1 MTLRRAHLRIH
12 GTVQGVSFRA
22 YAREQ
27 ARRLTLKGWVRNLP
41 DGDVEA
47 IAEGPPAEVEAFL
60 AWCEKGPPEA
70 EVESVT
76 LSDPEPATGEFSS
89 FEIRH

>member
-22 YAREQ
+22 YARDQ
-27 ARRLTLKGWVRNLP
+27 ARRLKLCGWVRNLA

-47 IAEGPPAEVEAFL
+47 IAEGNSDEIEAFV
-60 AWCEKGPPEA
+60 AWCHKGPPEA
-70 EVESVT
+70 AVESVSLGEENPT
-76 LSDPEPATGEFSS
+76 PGEFSA

>member
-22 YAREQ
+22 SARDQ
-27 ARRLTLKGWVRNLP
+27 ARRLKLGGWVRNLA

-47 IAEGPPAEVEAFL
+47 MAEGGPDDVDAFIQWCHQGPAEAD
-60 AWCEKGPPEA
+60 
-70 EVESVT
+70 VESVT
-76 LSDPEPATGEFSS
+76 LTEEKPKKGEFST
-89 FEIRH
+89 FEIVP